1 MWFLNGFGGVFSKL
15 FKKVFYI
22 SFSRD
27 QCLHLHPN
35 NEKEVEM
42 IRRWIQMEIP
52 NVGSGVYSKL
62 SQTSKIELFTKI
74 ISLKGPI
81 IDV

>member
-1 MWFLNGFGGVFSKL
+1 MVLVGFFQSFLKRFFTYL
-15 FKKVFYI
+15 
-22 SFSRD
+22 FSRD